1 MPSLRIVMAQLDFL
15 VGDIEGN
22 AQKICDAIATAR
34 TSLKADLIIFPEL
47 ALTGYPAEDLL
58 FRPTLYE
65 RIATVLP
72 NIAAETKE
80 IDVILGYPEK
90 TPRGTFN
97 QAVFFHQ
104 GSALTHYHKQLLP
117 NYSVFDEVRYFRSGS
132 KSCVIDLKGIPTAL
146 IICEDLW
153 SEEPAK
159 EARAMGAKL
168 AISINASPFEVNKA
182 ELREEVISNRMKEN
196 GFPILYV
203 NCVGGQDELV
213 FDGGSFVINTNG
225 QITHRAPAFAE
236 ALIPVDIEWNQ
247 TDSITIHPGTVV
259 PIQSTEERIYNALV
273 LGVRD
278 YIEKN
283 HFPRAL
289 IGLSG
294 GIDSA
299 LTLAIAVDAIGK
311 DRVEAVMM
319 PSRYNAEMSLED
331 AKKQALDMGVAY
343 NVISI
348 EPIFQAFLN
357 SLATEFLGY
366 APDVTEENL
375 QARCRG
381 TLLMAI
387 SNKKNALVLA
397 TGNKSE
403 MAVGYSTLYG
413 DMVGGFCVLKDV
425 FKTMVYRLAHYRNSI
440 SPVIPER
447 VITRPPSA
455 ELAENQQDQDYLP
468 PYPVL
473 DIILE
478 RYIERDQGIYTIV
491 EAGFDTDLVRKIA
504 KMVYHSEYKRR
515 QAAPGVKITQRA
527 FGKDR
532 RYPITSGYIKGAV
545 KLVPTEAG
553 EQKK

>member
-1 MPSLRIVMAQLDFL
+1 MAQLDFL

-22 AQKICDAIATAR
+22 AQKVCDTIATAR
-34 TSLKADLIIFPEL
+34 KSLKADLIIFPEL
-47 ALTGYPAEDLL
+47 TLTGYPPEDLL
-58 FRPTLYE
+58 FRPTLFE
-65 RIATVLP
+65 RIAAVLP
-72 NIAAETKE
+72 LIAAETKE
-80 IDVILGYPEK
+80 VDVILGYPEK
-90 TPRGTFN
+90 TLSGTFN
-97 QAVFFHQ
+97 QAVLFHK
-104 GSALTHYHKQLLP
+104 GNISTYYHKQLLP

-132 KSCVIDLKGIPTAL
+132 KSCIFDLHGIPTAL
-146 IICEDLW
+146 LICEDLW
-153 SEEPAK
+153 SEEPLK
-159 EARAMGAKL
+159 QAREMGAQL
-168 AISINASPFEVNKA
+168 AISINASPFDTDKA
-182 ELREEVISNRMKEN
+182 ELREKVIGNRSKEN
-196 GFPILYV
+196 QLPILYV
-203 NCVGGQDELV
+203 NCVGAQDELV
-213 FDGGSFVINTNG
+213 FDGGSFVINKDR

-236 ALIPVDIEWNQ
+236 ALIPVDIEWHRN
-247 TDSITIHPGTVV
+247 DEPSIHSGTVV
-259 PIQSTEERIYNALV
+259 PLQSMEERIYNALV

-311 DRVEAVMM
+311 DRVEAIMM
-319 PSRYNAEMSLED
+319 PSRYTAEMSLED
-331 AKKQALDMGVAY
+331 AKKQALDMGVTY
-343 NVISI
+343 NIIPI
-348 EPIFQAFLN
+348 EPIFQAFLD
-357 SLATEFLGY
+357 SLASEFAGF

-381 TLLMAI
+381 SLLMAI
-387 SNKKNALVLA
+387 SNKKNALVLT

-440 SPVIPER
+440 SPIIPER

-455 ELAENQQDQDYLP
+455 ELAENQKDEDYLP
-468 PYPVL
+468 PYPIL

-478 RYIERDQGIYTIV
+478 RYIERDEGIYTIAA
-491 EAGFDTDLVRKIA
+491 AGFDEALVRKIA
-504 KMVYHSEYKRR
+504 KMVYRSEYKRR

-532 RYPITSGYIKGAV
+532 RYPITSGYIKRI
-545 KLVPTEAG
+545 
-553 EQKK
+553 